1 MLFRSGKSFPKLLD
15 AMRKGTAFDAAFA
28 GTYRGAPAQ
37 VAEVWVKQAALA
49 KPSKPTRAAAKK

>member
-1 MLFRSGKSFPKLLD
+1 MSLIASIAPANRLV
-15 AMRKGTAFDAAFA
+15 T
-28 GTYRGAPAQ
+28 PAQ